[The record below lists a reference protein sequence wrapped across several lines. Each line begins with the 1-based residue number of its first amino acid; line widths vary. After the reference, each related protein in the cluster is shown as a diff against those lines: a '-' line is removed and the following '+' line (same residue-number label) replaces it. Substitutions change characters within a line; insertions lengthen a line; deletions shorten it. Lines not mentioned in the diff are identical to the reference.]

1 MAQIPNEIK
10 QDPNWARAVRISK
23 TVCCKHVPS
32 YLGIELYKRV
42 ECGRGKVEKIGVWE
56 YGRERS
62 NSQIKGNNRL

>member
-10 QDPNWARAVRISK
+10 QDPNWARGSCYLK

-42 ECGRGKVEKIGVWE
+42 ECGRGKAEKIGAW
-56 YGRERS
+56 
-62 NSQIKGNNRL
+62 K